1 MQSVLSLGR
10 SAFVQG
16 PPPRCGQVP
25 AFITK
30 YNVRKE
36 TSWVHESVMDFC
48 PAGLHEG
55 VRSPVRAKSISVT
68 NCAHAEVDSQP
79 ECKEPTLN
87 ISRISSSSSSSSST
101 DITGSSTATTSSSS
115 NDSSNSSGNNSGV
128 GSRSQIDSSSSSSRD
143 GSGGD
148 SGSSSDTV
156 IILVEPKRGENI
168 GAAARG
174 MKNFG
179 LRELR
184 LVRPSGGEWP
194 NEKARAVAARAVDV
208 IDSAKVYDTLDA
220 ALSDLQ
226 YVYAASGR
234 PRAQDKLAKDV
245 VLLRQVQDAL
255 PPVGTRVGVMFGRED
270 NGLYNDELVRANAIL
285 TIDTDP
291 NFYSL
296 NLGQAVLIVC
306 YELYRAPR
314 RPGLGAK
321 RERAARRE
329 VEGML
334 DRLFSAL
341 EARSFFN
348 QYNRDVLQY
357 AIRSFFDRVNQ
368 LSRQDVAAVR
378 QVLKALQ
385 RSPLGTSQPPST
397 PNGGGD
403 IDQRQ

>member
-1 MQSVLSLGR
+1 MNWFHESIKRFCSIRLLG
-10 SAFVQG
+10 G
-16 PPPRCGQVP
+16 PPCT
-25 AFITK
+25 IT
-30 YNVRKE
+30 V
-36 TSWVHESVMDFC
+36 TSTSF
-48 PAGLHEG
+48 
-55 VRSPVRAKSISVT
+55 T
-68 NCAHAEVDSQP
+68 NYAHAEGDSP
-79 ECKEPTLN
+79 LATN
-87 ISRISSSSSSSSST
+87 GHTHNSSSISSSSSHNSSSSAIAGSSTAATNSSNSSGSGSSSGSNPGGTGSSIGSSSSSSSRGGGGSNG
-101 DITGSSTATTSSSS
+101 GSS
-115 NDSSNSSGNNSGV
+115 D
-128 GSRSQIDSSSSSSRD
+128 
-143 GSGGD
+143 
-148 SGSSSDTV
+148 SDTV

-184 LVRPSGGEWP
+184 LVRPAGGEWP
-194 NEKARAVAARAVDV
+194 NEKARAVAARAVDL

-255 PPVGTRVGVMFGRED
+255 PPAGTRVGVMFGRED

-306 YELYRAPR
+306 YELFRAPR

-357 AIRSFFDRVNQ
+357 AIRGFFDRVNP

-385 RSPLGTSQPPST
+385 RSPLGAPPSPPT
-397 PNGGGD
+397 PDGDGDED

>member
-1 MQSVLSLGR
+1 MQLVLSLGW
-10 SAFVQG
+10 SSFVRG

-30 YNVRKE
+30 CSVRKK
-36 TSWVHESVMDFC
+36 TSWLHESVMELC
-48 PAGLHEG
+48 PAGIHEG
-55 VRSPVRAKSISVT
+55 ARSVVRSTSILFP
-68 NCAHAEVDSQP
+68 NCAHPEVDSQP
-79 ECKEPTLN
+79 AINEPTLN
-87 ISRISSSSSSSSST
+87 GSRISSSSSSSA
-101 DITGSSTATTSSSS
+101 DITGSSTATTSSSNS
-115 NDSSNSSGNNSGV
+115 NHSGNESSGTNPGV
-128 GSRSQIDSSSSSSRD
+128 GSLNQINSSSSSSRD
-143 GSGGD
+143 GGGDD

-194 NEKARAVAARAVDV
+194 NEKARAVAARAVDL
-208 IDSAKVYDTLDA
+208 IDSAKVYGTLDA

-234 PRAQDKLAKDV
+234 PRALDKLAKDV

-255 PPVGTRVGVMFGRED
+255 PPAGTRVGVMFGRED
-270 NGLYNDELVRANAIL
+270 NGLYNEELVRANAIL

-291 NFYSL
+291 TFYSL

-306 YELYRAPR
+306 YELYKAPR
-314 RPGLGAK
+314 QPGLGAK
-321 RERAARRE
+321 RERATRRE

-334 DRLFSAL
+334 DRLLSAL

-348 QYNRDVLQY
+348 QYNRVVLQY
-357 AIRSFFDRVNQ
+357 AIRGFFDRVNQ

-385 RSPLGTSQPPST
+385 RSPLGTQPPSST

-403 IDQRQ
+403 IEQQQ